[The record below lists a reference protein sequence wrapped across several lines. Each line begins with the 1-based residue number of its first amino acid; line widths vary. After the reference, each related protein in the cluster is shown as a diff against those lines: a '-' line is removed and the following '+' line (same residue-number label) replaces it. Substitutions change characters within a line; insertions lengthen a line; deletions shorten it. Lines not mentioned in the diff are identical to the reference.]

1 MGDDAVL
8 GGLDERQRQAVTTPV
23 SPLCIL
29 AGAGSGKTRV
39 LTRRIAHQAGTGR
52 IDAGHTLALT
62 FTRKAAGEL
71 SERLAALGL
80 RRSGVR
86 AGPAT
91 AVTAGT
97 FHAVALAQLRRRWV
111 DRGEATPAILER
123 KVRLLVPFL
132 PAGPSVGAEAAEV
145 AGEIEWAKA
154 RLLRPDDYEAAV
166 TAATRPTPRP
176 PAEVA
181 GLYERYEEE
190 KRRRGVVDFD
200 DLIWGLA
207 EALEED
213 AAFAAATRWRFRH
226 FFVDEFQDVNPA
238 QFRLLRAWLG
248 GRSDLCV
255 VGDGD
260 QAIYGFTGA
269 DASYLVGFATHFPG
283 AAVVRLEA
291 NFRSSPQ
298 VLAVAH
304 AVLPAGRRA
313 PKPLRPT
320 LPDGPLPEVVAYA
333 SDAEEAAGVARAL
346 QRAHGPG
353 VVWSSMA
360 VLYRTNAQSARLE
373 AAMTA
378 AGIPHRV
385 RGAARFL
392 ERPEVVSALDE
403 LRRAGA
409 AAPGVGLAHHLRGLE
424 LWADDAPEERRDHV
438 AELIRLG
445 GEYLAGEDGPGTLA
459 GFHTHLT
466 TALADGDSPTG
477 GDAVELLT
485 FHRAKGLE
493 WPSVFVTG
501 LERGLVPIAYAET
514 AATRAEERRLLY
526 VALTRAERHLVL
538 SWAAERTLGARAM
551 ARHRS
556 PYLDEIDAALGALA
570 AGGDGNWQ
578 AAVAAERARLRA
590 RRPATRGRLPGADA
604 DPAVLADLV
613 EWRRGLARASGV
625 PASVLF
631 HDTTLAVVAEAR
643 PATRDDL
650 LALPGFGPVLVER
663 YGAELLALLARHA
676 S

>member
-1 MGDDAVL
+1 MGDHPL
-8 GGLDERQRQAVTTPV
+8 LSGLDERQRQAVITPV
-23 SPLCIL
+23 SPLGIL

-39 LTRRIAHQAGTGR
+39 LTRRIAYHATMGR

-97 FHAVALAQLRRRWV
+97 FHAVALAQLRRRRA
-111 DRGEATPAILER
+111 DRGEAMPALLER
-123 KVRLLVPFL
+123 KIRLLVPFL
-132 PAGPSVGAEAAEV
+132 PPGPSVGAEAAEV

-154 RLLRPDDYEAAV
+154 RLVGPEAYEAAV
-166 TAATRPTPRP
+166 VAAARTTPRS

-181 GLYERYEEE
+181 NLYERYETE
-190 KRRRGVVDFD
+190 KHRRGVVDFD
-200 DLIWGLA
+200 DLIWGLG
-207 EALEED
+207 EALETD

-226 FFVDEFQDVNPA
+226 LFVDEFQDVNPA

-248 GRSDLCV
+248 ERPDLCV
-255 VGDGD
+255 VGDED

-283 AAVVRLEA
+283 AAVVRLES

-304 AVLPAGRRA
+304 AVLPAGKRSHKA
-313 PKPLRPT
+313 LRPT

-333 SDAEEAAGVARAL
+333 TDAEEAVGLARAL
-346 QRAHGPG
+346 RAAHGPG
-353 VVWSSMA
+353 VAWSSMA

-373 AAMTA
+373 AALAA

-403 LRRAGA
+403 LRRSATT
-409 AAPGVGLAHHLRGLE
+409 APGVGLAHHLRGLE
-424 LWADDAPEERRDHV
+424 LWAEDAPDERRGHV
-438 AELIRLG
+438 AELVRLG
-445 GEYLAGEDGPGTLA
+445 GEYLAGEDGQGTLS
-459 GFHTHLT
+459 GFVAHLT
-466 TALADGDSPTG
+466 AALADGDTPTDD
-477 GDAVELLT
+477 DAVELLT

-493 WPSVFVTG
+493 WPRVFVTG

-514 AATRAEERRLLY
+514 AAARAEERRLLY

-538 SWAAERTLGARAM
+538 TWAAERTLGARAM
-551 ARHRS
+551 ARHKS
-556 PYLDEIDAALGALA
+556 PYLAEVEAALGALA
-570 AGGDGNWQ
+570 AGGDGDWR
-578 AAVAAERARLRA
+578 AAVAAERARLTA
-590 RRPATRGRLPGADA
+590 RRPAGRKRLPGADA
-604 DPAVLADLV
+604 DPLVLADLV

-625 PASVLF
+625 PAQVIF